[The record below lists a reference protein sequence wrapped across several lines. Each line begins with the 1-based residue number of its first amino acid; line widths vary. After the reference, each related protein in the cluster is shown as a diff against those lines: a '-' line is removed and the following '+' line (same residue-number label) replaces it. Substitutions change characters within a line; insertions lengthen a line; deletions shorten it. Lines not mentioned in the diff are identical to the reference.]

1 MTSRWLLPLIAGVA
15 VSCSG
20 APNKSNSGG
29 KRTALTTKE
38 IVDRATPSVVRIEAG
53 RAVGT
58 GFVVGADGR
67 IATNLHVIEG
77 ADEVTVQL
85 SDKRRFSVDKVVAID
100 PARDLVIVQIGAADL
115 PTLRLGN
122 SDNVSAGEPVV
133 IIGNPLGV
141 LDFTVSDGLISSV
154 RPLTD
159 QVTVLQTSAP
169 ISQGSSG
176 GPLFNNY
183 GEVIGI
189 ATFFSTE
196 GQNLNFAIPSNYLR
210 PLLAQNGGLSLSEF
224 AAKLRETRPQKG
236 ECQPRRSTIETK
248 TPDGKAVTIERD
260 VPCHQPAAL
269 DDCSREQ
276 MVAVAQSIQEAISKG
291 APIYN
296 AGEHEA
302 CFVIYRKVAT
312 GAEGDDAMCKGIRDA
327 FGQGLLRAGSVDSF
341 TEKAW
346 ALRDAFDGLIDV
358 LARKLNG
365 SP

>member
-1 MTSRWLLPLIAGVA
+1 MISRWLLPVFAGVA
-15 VSCSG
+15 LSCSG
-20 APNKSNSGG
+20 TSGYSG
-29 KRTALTTKE
+29 KGERTQLTTKE

-53 RAVGT
+53 KGVGT

-77 ADEVTVQL
+77 ATQVTVQL
-85 SDKRRFSVDKVVAID
+85 ADKRRFSVDRVVAVD
-100 PARDLVIVQIGAADL
+100 PARDLAIVQIAAADL
-115 PTLRLGN
+115 PVLRLGN
-122 SDNVSAGEPVV
+122 SDKVSAGEPVV

-141 LDFTVSDGLISSV
+141 LDYTVSDGLISSV

-159 QVTVLQTSAP
+159 DVTVLQTSAP

-210 PLLAQNGGLSLSEF
+210 PLLAQRGGLTLAEF
-224 AAKLRETRPQKG
+224 AEKIRRARPAPG
-236 ECQPRRSTIETK
+236 ECKPVRSKIETK
-248 TPDGKAVTIERD
+248 TPDGKAVVIERN
-260 VPCHQPAAL
+260 VPCHEPAML
-269 DDCSREQ
+269 DGCTPEQ
-276 MVAVAQSIQEAISKG
+276 MLAVFQGIQEAISKG

-312 GAEGDDAMCKGIRDA
+312 DAEGDSKMCKGIRGA

-346 ALRDAFDGLIDV
+346 VLRDTFDGLLGV
-358 LARKLNG
+358 LARKLNEQQ
-365 SP
+365 